1 MNRVITIDNFLTE
14 EECVQGIDI
23 INTHEKEPFKDNPTG
38 AATSIHSTYSEQ
50 VMNEHS
56 DKLIP
61 IIKASYQW
69 KPSLYLREGF
79 WTTWLPDSGA
89 APHSDAHGP
98 DLYDNLYSVV
108 IYLNDLYDKGGEIY
122 FPNQDIEIKPHK
134 GMAVIFPC
142 GGYEYFHGVR
152 TLREGIRLTLALWFW
167 DGTYDRE
174 F

>member
-61 IIKASYQW
+61 IIRHLINGNPVY
-69 KPSLYLREGF
+69 
-79 WTTWLPDSGA
+79 T
-89 APHSDAHGP
+89 
-98 DLYDNLYSVV
+98 
-108 IYLNDLYDKGGEIY
+108 
-122 FPNQDIEIKPHK
+122 
-134 GMAVIFPC
+134 
-142 GGYEYFHGVR
+142 YEKDFGQP
-152 TLREGIRLTLALWFW
+152 GSLTLERHPIPMLM
-167 DGTYDRE
+167 DQTYMIIYIPLSYT
-174 F
+174 

>member
-23 INTHEKEPFKDNPTG
+23 INTHEKEPFKDNPT
-38 AATSIHSTYSEQ
+38 
-50 VMNEHS
+50 
-56 DKLIP
+56 
-61 IIKASYQW
+61 
-69 KPSLYLREGF
+69 
-79 WTTWLPDSGA
+79 GA

>member
-1 MNRVITIDNFLTE
+1 MNRIITIDNFLTE

-23 INTHEKEPFKDNPTG
+23 INTHDKEPFKDNPTG

-50 VMNEHS
+50 VMNGHS

-79 WTTWLPDSGA
+79 WTTWHPGTGA

-108 IYLNDLYDKGGEIY
+108 IYLNDGYSGGDIF
-122 FPNQDIEIKPHK
+122 FPNQDVTIKPTK
-134 GMAVIFPC
+134 GMCLIFPC
-142 GGYEYFHGVR
+142 GGYEYFHGV
-152 TLREGIRLTLALWFW
+152 TNVESGIRMTLALWYW
-167 DGTYDRE
+167 DGTQERE